1 MPPLRSPTATAPRES
16 ALEETSAPTIV
27 SPGFVDALQHV
38 LLFADWR
45 ARGSAPCVCKTW
57 RDGLVHSKNDSH
69 WQWLCERL
77 RDENRLYVPAGM
89 CPSTDGWHAHFGKL
103 WQQRN
108 LWKVDETATAK
119 ASATEVDEAWR
130 RSSSSRR
137 RRSTSALRCVSA
149 GRGDR
154 RRQGR
159 RDGRRRLRRHAVAP
173 ARGHGAC
180 QARVFTG

>member
-1 MPPLRSPTATAPRES
+1 M
-16 ALEETSAPTIV
+16 
-27 SPGFVDALQHV
+27 DALQHV

-89 CPSTDGWHAHFGKL
+89 CPSTEGWRAHFGKL

-130 RSSSSRR
+130 PQQQQSEE
-137 RRSTSALRCVSA
+137 TFNVSVSVRFRPVVATA
-149 GRGDR
+149 GGKDAATAEGDSV
-154 RRQGR
+154 
-159 RDGRRRLRRHAVAP
+159 AAAAP